1 MKVLL
6 FVFSLLLVPAVF
18 AQFNYEQG
26 SVTLKNGTILYGDVA
41 NIKHGF
47 RDKLLDGVR
56 IKTNG
61 KILAKKYRPRQISGY
76 TIGDRQF
83 VSWRVQRSN
92 SIFQESYTV
101 NAGNEYLI
109 FELYRTGHVAILLAY
124 FTDDDMWIQ
133 STPYLMKENDVLI
146 VRATQGVLGL
156 KRKLLAD
163 YFRECPELV
172 ELIRDKKITTPTQVA
187 IFYNN
192 WKEEK
197 LNPQ

>member
-1 MKVLL
+1 M
-6 FVFSLLLVPAVF
+6 
-18 AQFNYEQG
+18 
-26 SVTLKNGTILYGDVA
+26 
-41 NIKHGF
+41 
-47 RDKLLDGVR
+47 DKLLDDAL

-61 KILAKKYRPRQISGY
+61 KILAKKYRPRQISAY

-109 FELYRTGHVAILLAY
+109 FELLQSGHLTVLLAY
-124 FTDDDMWIQ
+124 FVDDDRWIQ
-133 STPYLMKENDVLI
+133 STPYFMKENDVLI
-146 VRATQGVLGL
+146 VRATQSLLGL

-172 ELIRDKKITTPTQVA
+172 ELIRDKKITTPKEVA

-192 WKEEK
+192 WKEKE